1 MGDSEV
7 RNALARRLQRPVSE
21 GIVVGKPE
29 QVTSKLTATNGSCSE
44 SSTMGTMSIDAFGI
58 RVEGFLYKYSSGH
71 LARWQKRFFV
81 LAAGKFSYFKRVPL
95 DRDVPN
101 KSFSVLRIKFVNVKE
116 GPGADDRE
124 FSLVFSN
131 GKSYQMRAPTSDEKR
146 KWVHSLRAAI
156 VFMESRPGGV
166 ADDEEGG
173 GISDDGVDGMT
184 SINGSVV
191 SETSPRDPHSPCHSS
206 EHKLSSRLHV
216 LLPRRESIAGVIHL
230 AASGLTSL
238 KPTIPGLSPPVQ
250 DTSMLEVEVDPDSLD
265 KNFEEWFYFVSEE
278 NLIERK
284 VQMSQI
290 IDACQRAN
298 NHLWCTLANLPRGTE
313 DLKLEEAIGRA
324 KARMGGDAAVERA
337 SIIVEEYLSRISKS
351 VGRALDL
358 RRDGKSSDLP
368 QLMDCVSKI
377 FLSIDKLLPIMPPES
392 RCVCCYCDP
401 SGVAVLKL
409 ERANGGRKGLTL
421 PPVACCA
428 DKWRKLVRSILQRTG
443 GELEVGLI
451 EDLQHL
457 ILSAEDAWNSP
468 SCQQP
473 LSTPHGPCAQQ
484 HPLLDDM
491 DIRRISSIVGKQ
503 QQGLLPPLKVA
514 LTSFGPA
521 FVQAAQ
527 AGCLNAASQ
536 WMAAYPSSG
545 RLVAEHTSS
554 ALVAS
559 VNSVWRTF
567 KRQAGAAAERASE
580 EQSKKYTDTTRMSR
594 DELLKRKEIFTDLDH
609 LVAFAN
615 ESVLISRFCAKTW
628 SNGVTSKF
636 TPEVFL
642 TCMEGLASGFLA
654 TAADVCHTIVL
665 LHLSPRIKYDLV
677 KLFSPKCLVAQ
688 KQASPMVHGKIL
700 ADQFVSAVEVC
711 LSITCVRDGVVALI
725 AHALL
730 RAYVAA
736 LVKNKPRVKS
746 HKSLPE
752 TLREDLDL
760 FRSFMDQTLHVPP
773 SQLSLAFQIAQEIQ
787 NLMVERNLSNFSIH
801 FNSIAKLANS
811 KHDAFVAVSS
821 FIKMREHEWSLST
834 EKKEIAAIVSSM
846 KSVAASESKQ
856 PHEDDSVEEALKLAD
871 SSDPQVKK
879 GKNGVTIITLQ
890 VGDLKAPWKLED

>member
-1 MGDSEV
+1 MGDSDA

-29 QVTSKLTATNGSCSE
+29 QVASKLTAPTASCSE
-44 SSTMGTMSIDAFGI
+44 SSTNGTMSIDAISI

-81 LAAGKFSYFKRVPL
+81 LASGKFSYFKRVPL
-95 DRDVPN
+95 DKDVPN
-101 KSFSVLRIKFVNVKE
+101 KSFSVLRIKLVNVKE
-116 GPGADDRE
+116 GPSADDRE
-124 FSLVFSN
+124 FSLAFSN
-131 GKSYQMRAPTSDEKR
+131 GKSYQMRAPTSEEKR
-146 KWVHSLRAAI
+146 KWVHSLRGAI
-156 VFMESRPGGV
+156 AFMESHPGGV
-166 ADDEEGG
+166 PDDEDGG
-173 GISDDGVDGMT
+173 GISDDGFDGMT

-191 SETSPRDPHSPCHSS
+191 SETSPRDPQSPCQSS

-238 KPTIPGLSPPVQ
+238 KPSIPGLSSPVQ

-278 NLIERK
+278 NLIDRK

-290 IDACQRAN
+290 MEACQRAN

-313 DLKLEEAIGRA
+313 DLRLEEAIGRA
-324 KARMGGDAAVERA
+324 KARMGGGAAVERA
-337 SIIVEEYLSRISKS
+337 SIIVEEYMSRISKS

-368 QLMDCVSKI
+368 QLMDCVSRI
-377 FLSIDKLLPIMPPES
+377 FLSIDKLLPIMPPET

-401 SGVAVLKL
+401 SGVALLKL
-409 ERANGGRKGLTL
+409 ERAHGGRKGLTL
-421 PPVACCA
+421 PPVACSG
-428 DKWRKLVRSILQRTG
+428 DKWRRLVRSIVQRIG

-457 ILSAEDAWNSP
+457 ILSAEDAWNGP
-468 SCQQP
+468 SCNQP
-473 LSTPHGPCAQQ
+473 LSAPHGPCPQQ
-484 HPLLDDM
+484 HPLLDDL
-491 DIRRISSIVGKQ
+491 DIRKISSIVGKQ
-503 QQGLLPPLKVA
+503 LLAPLKVA

-521 FVQAAQ
+521 FVQASQ

-536 WMAAYPSSG
+536 WMAAYPSSA
-545 RLVAEHTSS
+545 RLIAEHTSS

-567 KRQAGAAAERASE
+567 KRQAGVAAERASE
-580 EQSKKYTDTTRMSR
+580 EQSKKNTESTRVAR

-615 ESVLISRFCAKTW
+615 ECVLISRFCAKTW

-665 LHLSPRIKYDLV
+665 LHLSPRIRYDLI
-677 KLFSPKCLVAQ
+677 KLLSPKCLVAH

-711 LSITCVRDGVVALI
+711 MSITCVRDGVVALI
-725 AHALL
+725 APALL

-773 SQLSLAFQIAQEIQ
+773 SQLSLPFQIAQEIQ
-787 NLMVERNLSNFSIH
+787 NLMVERNRSNFSIH

-821 FIKMREHEWSLST
+821 FIKMREYEWTLST

-856 PHEDDSVEEALKLAD
+856 PCEDDSVQEALKHAD

-879 GKNGVTIITLQ
+879 GKNGVTIITLH